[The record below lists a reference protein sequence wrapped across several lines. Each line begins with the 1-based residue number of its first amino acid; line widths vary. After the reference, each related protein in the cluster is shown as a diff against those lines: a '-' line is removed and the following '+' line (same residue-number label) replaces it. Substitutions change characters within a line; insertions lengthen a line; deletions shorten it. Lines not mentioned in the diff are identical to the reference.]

1 MENIARFLCSP
12 ASDKGEKNE
21 KSIRHVVPDFCI
33 WASEL
38 INCNFQLCKT
48 VHKNPWC
55 LYVFANAQFVSV
67 FLCLRIS
74 ILWYNWKSHKITCC
88 TESGSHPSGIYT
100 KRCSFLVLLSAQMF
114 KYTVKIW
121 NFWREILFALCKQ
134 LPDFNEVQSLCY
146 NPLALLKL
154 ELIQSL
160 WFWEDLHVKEG
171 EKVLGFGL
179 NWVISPD
186 LKA

>member
-1 MENIARFLCSP
+1 MHTYICVSVWQEMPNKQIYSELTFLTNVPGRLEVWKCWWKILLGFCAALP
-12 ASDKGEKNE
+12 QTRGKKNE

-38 INCNFQLCKT
+38 INCNFRLCKT

-134 LPDFNEVQSLCY
+134 
-146 NPLALLKL
+146 
-154 ELIQSL
+154 
-160 WFWEDLHVKEG
+160 
-171 EKVLGFGL
+171 
-179 NWVISPD
+179 
-186 LKA
+186 